1 MNETAW
7 RKFVD
12 FIAEYLFIKDFGEIL
27 KKVNFIVVVC
37 NGCTDT
43 SLTEQE
49 VVTLERPCK
58 TLTKFFNVVAPID
71 S

>member
-43 SLTEQE
+43 SVTEQE
-49 VVTLERPCK
+49 VVTM
-58 TLTKFFNVVAPID
+58 
-71 S
+71 

>member
-1 MNETAW
+1 M
-7 RKFVD
+7 D

-43 SLTEQE
+43 SVTEQE
-49 VVTLERPCK
+49 VVTM
-58 TLTKFFNVVAPID
+58 
-71 S
+71 